1 MTRRAYPK
9 YKDSGIP
16 WIEEIPGHWH
26 VERLKHVSSVQLS
39 NVDKVSDENEI
50 PVRLCNYVD
59 VYYNDFIHEALDFM
73 SATATREEI
82 RRFRLRQGDVLITK
96 DSEAWDDIAVPACVV
111 DEREDLL
118 CGYHLAHIRPHINR
132 VDGRYLFRAFCSR
145 GINDQFRVAATGVT
159 RFGLGKYWIDNGVFP
174 VPPLPEQR
182 AIAAFLDRETA
193 RIDGLIE
200 KKQRQIELLQEKRAA
215 LISHA
220 VTKGLPAAAAAQ
232 EGLDPDVPMK
242 DSGIEWLGQIPE
254 HWEIKQL
261 RRLTPDSRPIMY
273 GIVLPGPDVADGV
286 PIVKSGDIHARRLN
300 LESLCKTTTEIES
313 RYERSRLRGGDIVY
327 SIRGSIGDCDLV
339 PDELRGANLTQDAA
353 RVSPRRGVRS
363 RWLLYM
369 LRSRYAFGA
378 LEAGALGATIRGIN
392 IWDLKRVRVPFP
404 DEAEQE
410 AIATFLD
417 RETAR
422 IDTLIAKVGE
432 AIERLKEYRTA
443 LISAAVTG
451 KIDVRGEG

>member
-1 MTRRAYPK
+1 MTQTRFKSYPET
-9 YKDSGIP
+9 KDSGIDWLGQIP
-16 WIEEIPGHWH
+16 KHWEQKPLWTMFSRVKRTGFQEEELLSVYRDYGVIP
-26 VERLKHVSSVQLS
+26 KSSRDDNFNKPSEDLSSYQLVCS
-39 NVDKVSDENEI
+39 RDLVTNK
-50 PVRLCNYVD
+50 
-59 VYYNDFIHEALDFM
+59 M
-73 SATATREEI
+73 KTW
-82 RRFRLRQGDVLITK
+82 QG
-96 DSEAWDDIAVPACVV
+96 SIAVSTCRGIVSPA
-111 DEREDLL
+111 
-118 CGYHLAHIRPHINR
+118 YHVYEPHHAEADR
-132 VDGRYLFRAFCSR
+132 FLHYLFRSR
-145 GINDQFRVAATGVT
+145 PYVCGYGQNSKGIRVNQWDLDPELFVWTSV
-159 RFGLGKYWIDNGVFP
+159 L
-174 VPPLPEQR
+174 LPTKDEQQ
-182 AIAAFLDRETA
+182 AIAEFLDRETA
-193 RIDGLIE
+193 KVDALVE
-200 KKQRQIELLQEKRAA
+200 KKERLIELLQEKRTA
-215 LISHA
+215 LITHA